1 MGVVVGVCKLS
12 AKCREVC
19 LSSIAHMF
27 NLLMVPV
34 IKELI
39 AKGVNL
45 PRECFDDVNV
55 EVLQGQLGDTDTV
68 EKCKVYDR

>member
-1 MGVVVGVCKLS
+1 
-12 AKCREVC
+12 
-19 LSSIAHMF
+19 
-27 NLLMVPV
+27 MVPV